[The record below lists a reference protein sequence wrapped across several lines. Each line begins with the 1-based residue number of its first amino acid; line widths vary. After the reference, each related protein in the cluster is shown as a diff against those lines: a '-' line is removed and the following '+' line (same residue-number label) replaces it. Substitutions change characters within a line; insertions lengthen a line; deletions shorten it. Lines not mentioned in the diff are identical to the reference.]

1 MSKTSLVRGN
11 SERQKDSTVQSARES
26 AALIVGALTNTRGGL
41 AAAGASVTHR
51 ARGCACAWE
60 GGGGR
65 RSQLKRVRLIGFRP
79 VVTAALI
86 ALVDGEQRS
95 KF

>member
-51 ARGCACAWE
+51 ARGCACAW

-95 KF
+95 TF